1 MPTSPA
7 DPAPPQ
13 LLRLAGAG
21 EDEVRTMLVV
31 PGDQVAIHWLE
42 LAGDLTRAQAAAA
55 ARLMLADASAEPITQ
70 MHVAVGRQERG
81 LTAVALAPNALMS
94 EWVAGD
100 PDSIVPAPLLM
111 TPPETGLF
119 RHGDD
124 YRGVGVAFTAEP
136 ELAALLIGD
145 EIVTEIG
152 EVAPDPDALD
162 LRQGVFA
169 RRRQWNLDR
178 TAFRRAGVL
187 LLVLAALSLLLQ
199 VATIMRYTFAA
210 DRVEQE
216 AATVAA
222 AAPAGAP
229 RAGFGPLASLLFDA
243 IRATPNVELGRL
255 DYRPD
260 GSLAVTITV
269 DSPATLALLRQRL
282 EASGLA
288 VAGGALASG
297 GARPSAELELR
308 PA

>member
-1 MPTSPA
+1 M
-7 DPAPPQ
+7 
-13 LLRLAGAG
+13 
-21 EDEVRTMLVV
+21 RTILVV
-31 PGDQVAIHWLE
+31 PGDRVTIHWLE
-42 LAGDLTRAQAAAA
+42 LAGDLTPAQAAAA
-55 ARLMLADASAEPITQ
+55 ARLMLADASAEPVAA

-81 LTAVALAPNALMS
+81 LTAVALAPNALMA
-94 EWVAGD
+94 EWVADD
-100 PDSIVPAPLLM
+100 PDAIVPAPLLLV
-111 TPPETGLF
+111 PPETGLI

-124 YRGVGVAFTAEP
+124 YRGVGAAFTAEP
-136 ELAALLIGD
+136 ALAALLIGD
-145 EIVTEIG
+145 ETVTQIE
-152 EVAPDPDALD
+152 EPALDPDALD
-162 LRQGVFA
+162 LRQGAFA
-169 RRRQWNLDR
+169 RRRQWNVDQGAL
-178 TAFRRAGVL
+178 RRVVILALALAG
-187 LLVLAALSLLLQ
+187 LSLLLQ

-210 DRVEQE
+210 DRVERE
-216 AATVAA
+216 AATIAA

-282 EASGLA
+282 EAGGLA
-288 VAGGALASG
+288 VGGGALAGG